1 MINTKCVA
9 QDISLYMQTWR
20 PSKATLGLSVS
31 YSFIG
36 VVSFAYYLVRVVS
49 FAYSLVEVVVNF
61 AYSLIGVILFAYYL
75 VRVVSFVSLKI
86 SLSLTLLA
94 AIFTFLL
101 VVANTCAYNITNI
114 EVNGYSDADM

>member
-1 MINTKCVA
+1 MINTKRVV

-20 PSKATLGLSVS
+20 PSKATLGSSAS

-61 AYSLIGVILFAYYL
+61 ACSLIGVILFAYYL
-75 VRVVSFVSLKI
+75 VRVVSFVGLKI

-101 VVANTCAYNITNI
+101 VVANTCAYSITNI
-114 EVNGYSDADM
+114 EVNGYRDAGM

>member
-1 MINTKCVA
+1 
-9 QDISLYMQTWR
+9 MQMWR
-20 PSKATLGLSVS
+20 PSKATLGLSAS

-61 AYSLIGVILFAYYL
+61 AYSLIGVILFTYYL
-75 VRVVSFVSLKI
+75 VRVVSFVGLKI

>member
-1 MINTKCVA
+1 
-9 QDISLYMQTWR
+9 MQTWR
-20 PSKATLGLSVS
+20 PSKATLGLLAS
-31 YSFIG
+31 YSFIE